1 MTAIKT
7 ATGRTSARETKKK
20 KIVVTVTA
28 VSTVYNTMSHHVQK
42 QGEENKK
49 QLEKERKLQDD

>member
-1 MTAIKT
+1 MMAIKT
-7 ATGRTSARETKKK
+7 AMGRTSARKTKR

-28 VSTVYNTMSHHVQK
+28 VLAVYITMLRHVQK

-49 QLEKERKLQDD
+49 QSEKAKTPG